1 MIAPRPAVREGQNF
15 PSLEKRGQGRFAQL
29 STVSQYAKKSP
40 FAKRGNNASF
50 LARVVHFIVKR
61 IGGEMKIII
70 DKDKCKGHNNC
81 ISIAPNV
88 FEVDEKF
95 KAFVLDPKGDSDE
108 DILKAAKACPELA
121 IILEDE
127 VSGKQIF
134 PGPDD
139 KPRNQLGGSKW
150 GG

>member
-1 MIAPRPAVREGQNF
+1 LRANESALDAEGVVRPGSGSSVF
-15 PSLEKRGQGRFAQL
+15 PSLFTGMTPNSKFYTFSVLRRRCFSNVQG
-29 STVSQYAKKSP
+29 
-40 FAKRGNNASF
+40 
-50 LARVVHFIVKR
+50 
-61 IGGEMKIII
+61 IGGKMKIVI

-81 ISIAPNV
+81 MSIAPNV

-121 IILEDE
+121 IILSDE
-127 VSGKQIF
+127 NSGKQIF

-139 KPRNQLGGSKW
+139 KTRSQLGGSKW
-150 GG
+150 GE

>member
-1 MIAPRPAVREGQNF
+1 
-15 PSLEKRGQGRFAQL
+15 
-29 STVSQYAKKSP
+29 
-40 FAKRGNNASF
+40 
-50 LARVVHFIVKR
+50 
-61 IGGEMKIII
+61 MKITI

-95 KAFVLDPKGDSDE
+95 KAFVLDPKGDGDE
-108 DILKAAKACPELA
+108 DILKAAKSCPELA
-121 IILEDE
+121 IIWEDE
-127 VSGKQIF
+127 ASGKQIF

-139 KPRNQLGGSKW
+139 KPRSQLGGSKW

>member
-1 MIAPRPAVREGQNF
+1 MALPVVLFCENWAARSGAPFISNEFWFEFVAVE
-15 PSLEKRGQGRFAQL
+15 
-29 STVSQYAKKSP
+29 
-40 FAKRGNNASF
+40 
-50 LARVVHFIVKR
+50 
-61 IGGEMKIII
+61 GGEMKIVI

-95 KAFVLDPKGDSDE
+95 KAFVVDPKGDSDE

-127 VSGKQIF
+127 TSGKQIF

-150 GG
+150 GD

>member
-1 MIAPRPAVREGQNF
+1 VEVQ
-15 PSLEKRGQGRFAQL
+15 
-29 STVSQYAKKSP
+29 
-40 FAKRGNNASF
+40 
-50 LARVVHFIVKR
+50 
-61 IGGEMKIII
+61 MKIII

-95 KAFVLDPKGDSDE
+95 KAFILDPKGDSDAA
-108 DILKAAKACPELA
+108 ILQAAKACPELA

-127 VSGKQIF
+127 NSGARIF

-150 GG
+150 GH

>member
-1 MIAPRPAVREGQNF
+1 LSSEF
-15 PSLEKRGQGRFAQL
+15 FTPSFVLFRQGGEVGIEQEPGKVYE
-29 STVSQYAKKSP
+29 STAFKIISSD
-40 FAKRGNNASF
+40 
-50 LARVVHFIVKR
+50 

-127 VSGKQIF
+127 TSGRQIF

>member
-1 MIAPRPAVREGQNF
+1 
-15 PSLEKRGQGRFAQL
+15 
-29 STVSQYAKKSP
+29 
-40 FAKRGNNASF
+40 
-50 LARVVHFIVKR
+50 
-61 IGGEMKIII
+61 MKIII
-70 DKDKCKGHNNC
+70 DKDKCRGHNNC

-127 VSGKQIF
+127 ATGKQIF

>member
-1 MIAPRPAVREGQNF
+1 MHLAGKEGPGEICAVTHGF
-15 PSLEKRGQGRFAQL
+15 TICEKIPLNPPLLKG
-29 STVSQYAKKSP
+29 
-40 FAKRGNNASF
+40 GNNASF

-95 KAFVLDPKGDSDE
+95 KAFVLDLSL
-108 DILKAAKACPELA
+108 IH
-121 IILEDE
+121 I
-127 VSGKQIF
+127 
-134 PGPDD
+134 
-139 KPRNQLGGSKW
+139 
-150 GG
+150 

>member
-1 MIAPRPAVREGQNF
+1 
-15 PSLEKRGQGRFAQL
+15 
-29 STVSQYAKKSP
+29 
-40 FAKRGNNASF
+40 
-50 LARVVHFIVKR
+50 
-61 IGGEMKIII
+61 MKITV
-70 DKDKCKGHNNC
+70 DRVKCTGLGIC
-81 ISIAPNV
+81 ESLAPNV

-121 IILEDE
+121 IILQDE
-127 VSGKQIF
+127 ASGKQIF

>member
-1 MIAPRPAVREGQNF
+1 VSPRRVVI
-15 PSLEKRGQGRFAQL
+15 KRNARDL
-29 STVSQYAKKSP
+29 RRISP
-40 FAKRGNNASF
+40 FGRNDNEGGCAAFVAKGEYLDKRLIST
-50 LARVVHFIVKR
+50 RDIVQDEILVR
-61 IGGEMKIII
+61 IIGGEMRIII

-127 VSGKQIF
+127 ISGKQIF

>member
-1 MIAPRPAVREGQNF
+1 MHVLASRRDCFSNF
-15 PSLEKRGQGRFAQL
+15 HG
-29 STVSQYAKKSP
+29 
-40 FAKRGNNASF
+40 
-50 LARVVHFIVKR
+50 
-61 IGGEMKIII
+61 IGGEMKIVI

-121 IILEDE
+121 IILSHEN
-127 VSGKQIF
+127 SGRQIF
-134 PGPDD
+134 PGPGD
-139 KPRNQLGGSKW
+139 KTRSQLGRSKW
-150 GG
+150 GE

>member
-1 MIAPRPAVREGQNF
+1 LHLALRCGKVRISLFGREG
-15 PSLEKRGQGRFAQL
+15 L
-29 STVSQYAKKSP
+29 
-40 FAKRGNNASF
+40 
-50 LARVVHFIVKR
+50 VHFLVER

-108 DILKAAKACPELA
+108 DILKAARACPELA

-127 VSGKQIF
+127 TSGKQIF